1 MKKLIS
7 ALLIVAICGCT
18 TLYSSI
24 VTLTQLRHNIM
35 NQYGELY
42 RANMIRPEVDY
53 KITKADEQFR
63 AAAAAMEVVLVHYKA
78 GTATD
83 ADVQK
88 KLTEVKLAIASILTL
103 IEPYIVVQ
111 QTAKFQNQ
119 LATATKL

>member
-1 MKKLIS
+1 MKKLLTF
-7 ALLIVAICGCT
+7 ALITVVSGCT
-18 TLYSSI
+18 ILYSSI
-24 VTLTQLRHNIM
+24 VTLTQLRHDIM

-42 RANMIRPEVDY
+42 RAGRIRPEVDY
-53 KITKADEQFR
+53 KITKADEKFR
-63 AAAAAMEVVLVHYKA
+63 EAAAAMEIVLVHYKA

-83 ADVQK
+83 ADVAK

-111 QTAKFQNQ
+111 QIAKFQNQ

>member
-1 MKKLIS
+1 
-7 ALLIVAICGCT
+7 
-18 TLYSSI
+18 
-24 VTLTQLRHNIM
+24 M

-42 RANMIRPEVDY
+42 RAGRIRPEVDY
-53 KITKADEQFR
+53 KITKADEKFR
-63 AAAAAMEVVLVHYKA
+63 EAAAAMEIVLVHYKA

-83 ADVQK
+83 ADVAK

-111 QTAKFQNQ
+111 QIAKFQNQ